1 VVQFTIKRKG
11 WQIVSLFY
19 LANQRQTYDPNR
31 GYLDNVEQRMMAA
44 GITGGDPQ
52 RRTRNHRQN
61 KKKRIE
67 FLFSTKFEIPTTRR
81 RNFAMEMFAE
91 VASEG
96 LWLILILS
104 LLPLLASL
112 VVGLLVSLF
121 QALTQI
127 QEQTLTFV
135 PKIIATILVIM
146 ITFGWMMEVL
156 QEFAK
161 KTFDLMLQISVAR

>member
-1 VVQFTIKRKG
+1 
-11 WQIVSLFY
+11 
-19 LANQRQTYDPNR
+19 
-31 GYLDNVEQRMMAA
+31 
-44 GITGGDPQ
+44 
-52 RRTRNHRQN
+52 
-61 KKKRIE
+61 
-67 FLFSTKFEIPTTRR
+67 
-81 RNFAMEMFAE
+81 MEMFAN
-91 VASEG
+91 VANEG

-146 ITFGWMMEVL
+146 ITFSWMMEVL

>member
-1 VVQFTIKRKG
+1 
-11 WQIVSLFY
+11 
-19 LANQRQTYDPNR
+19 
-31 GYLDNVEQRMMAA
+31 
-44 GITGGDPQ
+44 
-52 RRTRNHRQN
+52 
-61 KKKRIE
+61 
-67 FLFSTKFEIPTTRR
+67 
-81 RNFAMEMFAE
+81 MEMFAQ
-91 VASEG
+91 VASEA

-112 VVGLLVSLF
+112 VVGLVVSLF

-146 ITFGWMMEVL
+146 ITFGWMMETL

-161 KTFDLMLQISVAR
+161 RTFDLMLQISVVR

>member
-1 VVQFTIKRKG
+1 MFTR
-11 WQIVSLFY
+11 
-19 LANQRQTYDPNR
+19 LAND
-31 GYLDNVEQRMMAA
+31 
-44 GITGGDPQ
+44 
-52 RRTRNHRQN
+52 
-61 KKKRIE
+61 
-67 FLFSTKFEIPTTRR
+67 
-81 RNFAMEMFAE
+81 
-91 VASEG
+91 G

-146 ITFGWMMEVL
+146 ITAGWMMNTL
-156 QEFAK
+156 REFAVNA
-161 KTFDLMLQISVAR
+161 FDMMLKISVIR